1 MFSSTF
7 LHRLSTSTVHSTRKI
22 SSEPAAGK
30 RRVSLALYR
39 QLLRWCTETDEDIPL
54 SFFIPPVYMKEP
66 QIDVGRLA
74 VLSDKE
80 RLLFPS
86 NSILETNHITC
97 PIHNSEDARKFFRAV
112 FRVNHAPTKDPQ
124 VQKQRVTL
132 AFEGIRSLNTL
143 SQGLHGLKLNR
154 AKHVLRDG
162 VDFRV
167 GQVVKHKIENW
178 RGIIIA
184 WRRVEPNRIGMGAK
198 PTSLTKKQYE
208 MDSEE
213 SIKYTVLLDSGDAHL
228 HYSKRR
234 ESSNLSRAEVHQTEI
249 ELVKENRCVAGMSCP
264 RLPYLIWL

>member
-7 LHRLSTSTVHSTRKI
+7 CQRLSTATIQSTRTA
-22 SSEPAAGK
+22 SSGPAAGK
-30 RRVSLALYR
+30 QRVSLALYR
-39 QLLRWCTETDEDIPL
+39 QLLRWCAETDEDIPL

-66 QIDVGRLA
+66 QIDLDGLA
-74 VLSDKE
+74 ALSDKE
-80 RLLFPS
+80 RLFFPS

-112 FRVNHAPTKDPQ
+112 FRVNRGSTEDSQ

-132 AFEGIRSLNTL
+132 AFDGIRSLNTL
-143 SQGLHGLKLNR
+143 SQGLHGLKQNR
-154 AKHVLRDG
+154 AKHILRDG

-184 WRRVEPNRIGMGAK
+184 WCRVEPNRIGVDNK
-198 PTSLTKKQYE
+198 PTSLTKKQYD

-213 SIKYTVLLDSGDAHL
+213 SVRYTVLLDSGDAHL
-228 HYSKRR
+228 HSSKRR
-234 ESSNLSRAEVHQTEI
+234 ETSNLSRADVHQNEI
-249 ELVKENRCVAGMSCP
+249 DLVKENRCVDGCHF
-264 RLPYLIWL
+264 RVFD